1 VISMKKRL
9 LPISLVLGFS
19 ILASVFCLKMYTSD
33 LLGLEFMLDGKCSV
47 APHSMAYTG
56 TGISAF
62 FILPLF
68 GLFRLINSYPIQ
80 EGFALSLFRPPVFH
94 A

>member
-1 VISMKKRL
+1 MKKKL

-19 ILASVFCLKMYTSD
+19 ILTSAFYIQMYTPD
-33 LLGLEFMLDGKCSV
+33 LLGLESVLDGKCSV
-47 APHSMAYTG
+47 TPHSMAYTG
-56 TGISAF
+56 TGISAL